1 VLQTL
6 RDIYS
11 VVWVDLR
18 FLSRNFGKTLAL
30 TLVAPI
36 LYLLAFGYG
45 LGRGASIEGFSYLEF
60 VIPGI
65 LALTAMTTAFN
76 TSGLKLHVDRLFYK
90 CFDETLMSPVS
101 AFSIIIG
108 KTLIGVVRGLM
119 SSAALLSAC
128 LVFSPLHAISLLF
141 PLSLIMT
148 CFVFSFLGVI
158 VAFLAKTHQDMTM
171 FMSLVILPMAFLSG
185 TFFSLNQVPEA
196 LSIIISLSPLTHA
209 CLCLRASALGQA
221 FPWFS
226 LFVLAVFGVVFFV
239 LCFVALKRSNK

>member
-1 VLQTL
+1 MLQTL
-6 RDIYS
+6 QDIYA

-18 FLSRNFGKTLAL
+18 FLSRNLGKTMAL

-101 AFSIIIG
+101 AFSIILG
-108 KTLIGVVRGLM
+108 KTLIGVLRGLL
-119 SSAALLSAC
+119 SSAALLLAC
-128 LVFSPLHAISLLF
+128 LAFSPLPSVSLLF
-141 PLSLIMT
+141 PVSLVVT
-148 CFVFSFLGVI
+148 CFVFSFLGVT
-158 VAFLAKTHQDMTM
+158 VALLVNSSRYDAVYEFSYFAHVFSERHFLFTKPSSPGLKHNSLPIASNPC
-171 FMSLVILPMAFLSG
+171 MSMLASVR
-185 TFFSLNQVPEA
+185 TWTTFSLGFVVYSDNFWSCILYA
-196 LSIIISLSPLTHA
+196 L
-209 CLCLRASALGQA
+209 LC
-221 FPWFS
+221 
-226 LFVLAVFGVVFFV
+226 
-239 LCFVALKRSNK
+239 RS

>member
-1 VLQTL
+1 MLETL
-6 RDIYS
+6 RDTYT
-11 VVWVDLR
+11 VVWVDLKY
-18 FLSRNFGKTLAL
+18 LSRNLLKTLAL
-30 TLVAPI
+30 TLIAPV

-45 LGRGASIEGFSYLEF
+45 LGRGTNIEGFSYIEF

-101 AFSIIIG
+101 AFSIVMG
-108 KTLIGVVRGLM
+108 KTLIGVLRGLL
-119 SSAALLSAC
+119 SSAALLLAC
-128 LVFSPLHAISLLF
+128 LVFSPLHSVTLLF
-141 PLSLIMT
+141 PLSLVAT

-158 VAFLAKTHQDMTM
+158 IALLAKTHQDMTL

-185 TFFSLNQVPEA
+185 TFFSLSQVPKA
-196 LSIIISLSPLTHA
+196 LSIILSLSPLTHA
-209 CLCLRASALGQA
+209 CLCLRASALGQP

-226 LFVLAVFGVVFFV
+226 FLILTCFGTAFFI
-239 LCFVALKRSNK
+239 LCFVALKRSSK

>member
-1 VLQTL
+1 MLDTL
-6 RDIYS
+6 RDIYA

-18 FLSRNFGKTLAL
+18 FLSRNLGKTLAL

-45 LGRGASIEGFSYLEF
+45 LGRGSSIDGFSYLEY

-65 LALTAMTTAFN
+65 LALTAMTTSFN

-101 AFSIIIG
+101 DFSIITG
-108 KTLIGVVRGLM
+108 KALIGVVRGLL
-119 SSAALLSAC
+119 SSAALLLAS
-128 LVFSPLHAISLLF
+128 LVFSPLPSVNLLF
-141 PLSLIMT
+141 PFSLIMT

-158 VAFLAKTHQDMTM
+158 VAFLAKTHQDMTL
-171 FMSLVILPMAFLSG
+171 FMSLVILPMSFLSG

-196 LSIIISLSPLTHA
+196 LSIVLSLSPLTHA
-209 CLCLRASALGQA
+209 CLCLRASALGQS
-221 FPWFS
+221 FPWVSFFILTFFGIAFFS
-226 LFVLAVFGVVFFV
+226 
-239 LCFVALKRSNK
+239 LCFVALKRSKK